1 MKHLEGMHAVASLGT
16 LPKFT
21 GTDIKGKPISS
32 GDLYARVN
40 VITTWATW
48 NYESMNIQRELK
60 RMEKENGVN
69 NLKIVSICLDASDK
83 ESSEMGEPILP

>member
-1 MKHLEGMHAVASLGT
+1 MCNKSKSGSMKDVNMVFLNGH
-16 LPKFT
+16 
-21 GTDIKGKPISS
+21 IKGKPISNS
-32 GDLYARVN
+32 DLYSKVN

-83 ESSEMGEPILP
+83 ECRKMMGCDS